1 MRLLVVE
8 DDEILLDGLKV
19 GLQMCG
25 FTVDAVT
32 SVADADAAT
41 EADTFDAVILD
52 LMLPDGSGLDVLARM
67 RRSGDRTPVLL
78 LTAKDEVADR
88 IAGLDSGADDYLG
101 KPFDLD

>member
-32 SVADADAAT
+32 SVADADAAI
-41 EADTFDAVILD
+41 EADRFDAVILD
-52 LMLPDGSGLDVLARM
+52 LMLPD
-67 RRSGDRTPVLL
+67 
-78 LTAKDEVADR
+78 
-88 IAGLDSGADDYLG
+88 
-101 KPFDLD
+101 